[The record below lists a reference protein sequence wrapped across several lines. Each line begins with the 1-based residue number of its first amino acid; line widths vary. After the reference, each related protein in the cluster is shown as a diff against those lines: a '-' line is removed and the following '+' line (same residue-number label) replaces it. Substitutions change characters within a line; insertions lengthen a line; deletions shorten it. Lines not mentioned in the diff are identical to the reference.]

1 MSEDLKAELE
11 RLRAENAS
19 LKKVGAKGIS
29 LKVSPKGGLS
39 IYGGGPIRQYEPW
52 AKEFEQRF
60 PGIQVKITGGY
71 SGGRAPRIDKPVFE
85 YNIANDYADIV
96 TNPGLLA
103 DAEVIFSGWGA
114 PMMDEAFLEAA
125 PNLRAVFYGAGTIG
139 YCTSEAFWV
148 IVGLMVATIIA
159 LVGFFRFKRWL

>member
-1 MSEDLKAELE
+1 VRQPLATCHVARAESETIAALYEKAKAE
-11 RLRAENAS
+11 
-19 LKKVGAKGIS
+19 
-29 LKVSPKGGLS
+29 GGLS

-103 DAEVIFSGWGA
+103 DLRRRSVGYSGEITNKGGI
-114 PMMDEAFLEAA
+114 
-125 PNLRAVFYGAGTIG
+125 R
-139 YCTSEAFWV
+139 
-148 IVGLMVATIIA
+148 
-159 LVGFFRFKRWL
+159 